1 MALVWHYMIF
11 TGGEISI
18 RVLLKDWGL
27 ENNTNLNSIFCLIK
41 SSEIVFISLPAFY
54 LIIWL
59 MASPK
64 NFEK

>member
-41 SSEIVFISLPAFY
+41 SSEIVFIFLPAFD
-54 LIIWL
+54 I
-59 MASPK
+59 SK
-64 NFEK
+64 FF